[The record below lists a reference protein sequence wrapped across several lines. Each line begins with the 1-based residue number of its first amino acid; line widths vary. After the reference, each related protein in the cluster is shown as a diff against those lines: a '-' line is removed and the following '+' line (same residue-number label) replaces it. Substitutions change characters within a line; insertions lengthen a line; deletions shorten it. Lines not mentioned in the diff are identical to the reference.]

1 VALEA
6 IKGVETI
13 NQLATR
19 FEVHPHQVGQW
30 KQQLLRQ
37 AAAVFE
43 EPNRNPAEPRIEQEL
58 YEQIGR
64 LKMELEWLKKSSAR
78 LSLEERRAM
87 VSLDHGALSIRRQC
101 ALLGLDRS
109 GLYHQPLGES
119 PEKLRL
125 MRLMD
130 EHDTRHPEH
139 GVRRM
144 VLHLGEQGQRV
155 NPKRARR
162 LLRLMGLEAFYPK
175 PRLSR
180 PDPAAGRYPYLLKG
194 LTIDSPDQVW
204 CADITYIGLQGG
216 WAYLVAIMDWF
227 SRYVLAWE
235 VSNCLESYFCVAALE
250 RALAQRRVPEIH
262 NTDQGSQFTSADW
275 LGVLERR
282 GIQISLDG
290 RGRAFDNIFIERLW
304 RTVKWEHVFLH
315 DYGSLDELR
324 CGLGEFFDYYN
335 HQRWHSALENQ
346 PPSAVYKR

>member
-1 VALEA
+1 
-6 IKGVETI
+6 
-13 NQLATR
+13 
-19 FEVHPHQVGQW
+19 
-30 KQQLLRQ
+30 
-37 AAAVFE
+37 
-43 EPNRNPAEPRIEQEL
+43 
-58 YEQIGR
+58 
-64 LKMELEWLKKSSAR
+64 
-78 LSLEERRAM
+78 M
-87 VSLDHGALSIRRQC
+87 VSLDYGAMSIRRQC

-109 GLYHQPLGES
+109 GLYHQPLGEN
-119 PEKLRL
+119 PENLRL

-130 EHDTRHPEH
+130 EHYTHHPEH

-144 VLHLGEQGQRV
+144 VLHLGELGYRV

-180 PDPAAGRYPYLLKG
+180 PDPAAGRYPYLLRG
-194 LTIDSPDQVW
+194 LKVSAPDQVW
-204 CADITYIGLQGG
+204 CADITYIGLRDG

-235 VSNCLESYFCVAALE
+235 VSNCLGSSFCVAALE
-250 RALAQRRVPEIH
+250 RALAQRRVPQIH

-275 LGVLERR
+275 LSVLERR
-282 GIQISLDG
+282 SIRISLDG

-315 DYGSLDELR
+315 DYGSLSQLR

-335 HQRWHSALENQ
+335 HKRWHSALENQ